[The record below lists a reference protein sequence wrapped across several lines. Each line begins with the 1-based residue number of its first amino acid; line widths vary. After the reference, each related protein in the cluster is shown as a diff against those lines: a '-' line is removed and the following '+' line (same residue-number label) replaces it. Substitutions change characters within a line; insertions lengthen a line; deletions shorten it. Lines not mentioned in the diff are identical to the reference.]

1 MSTVSHSPIMIGFC
15 GISIIQPVQL
25 YFHLGDLKHTAAS
38 TFAAT
43 GDFSFSFLIT
53 RETHIKTFPRII
65 LTGVE
70 CIAAPERKK
79 GGEGKRIKRPEV
91 THARPSRERLGK

>member
-25 YFHLGDLKHTAAS
+25 YFHLGDLKHTPAS

-43 GDFSFSFLIT
+43 GAAPCGRRTFLIT

-70 CIAAPERKK
+70 RIAAPEQKK
-79 GGEGKRIKRPEV
+79 GGRGKHIKRP
-91 THARPSRERLGK
+91 R